1 MRPLADEI
9 RPQTLDDVA
18 GQKHLLGEGALLRRL
33 IENGTDANLIFYGPS
48 GTGKTTVANIIAR
61 QAKKALYTLNATTAS
76 LQDVKNVMAD
86 VDTMMAPNGIL
97 LYLDEIQYFNK
108 KQQQSL
114 LEFLENGKITLIAS
128 TTENPYFYIYNA
140 LLSRSTVFEFKP
152 LSVED
157 TIPAV
162 ERGLRIEQE
171 RSQLPF
177 TWEEDVP
184 RTVAAG
190 CGGDVRKAINAVE
203 LLYRSAKPKDGGLY
217 VTRDDALQLSQCSAM
232 RYDREGDDHYDLLS
246 ALHKSIRGSDPDAA
260 VYYLGRLLVAGDLI
274 SPCRRLLCIAA
285 EDIGLAYPQAIT
297 VTKSCVDAALQL
309 GLPEAR
315 LPLAEA
321 AILLA
326 TWPKS
331 NSAYQAIAGA
341 QADVRAGR
349 AGDIPRELQNVHA
362 DSAGQ
367 EREQGYRYPHDYPG
381 HWVRQQYLPDN
392 LKNRKY
398 YQYGDNKTE
407 QAARRY
413 WEEIK
418 KEGRTLCARSPWPP
432 PGNGG
437 ARGAPRRTSPLN
449 ERKENPWK
457 PYASWWWKMIRTS
470 TSCCVPL

>member
-1 MRPLADEI
+1 MHRPLADEI
-9 RPQTLDDVA
+9 RPKTLDEVV
-18 GQKHLLGEGALLRRL
+18 GQRHLLAPGGVLRRL
-33 IENGTDANLIFYGPS
+33 IDAGTDANMVFYGPS
-48 GTGKTTVANIIAR
+48 GTGKTTVANIIAE
-61 QAKKALYTLNATTAS
+61 KTHKTLYRLNATTAS
-76 LQDVKNVMAD
+76 LQDVKDIIAD
-86 VDTMMAPNGIL
+86 VGTLLAPGGIL

-321 AILLA
+321 AVLLA
-326 TWPKS
+326 TAPKS
-331 NSAYQAIAGA
+331 NSAHNAIIAAMEDIQRGA
-341 QADVRAGR
+341 V
-349 AGDIPRELQNVHA
+349 GDIPRHLKNVHA
-362 DSAGQ
+362 DSAGADKAPA
-367 EREQGYRYPHDYPG
+367 YKYPHNYPD
-381 HWVRQQYLPDN
+381 HYVQQRYLPESLGDTH
-392 LKNRKY
+392 Y
-398 YQYGDNKTE
+398 YAYGENKTE

-413 WEEIK
+413 WDDIK
-418 KEGRTLCARSPWPP
+418 RKN
-432 PGNGG
+432 GNGP
-437 ARGAPRRTSPLN
+437 AVT
-449 ERKENPWK
+449 
-457 PYASWWWKMIRTS
+457 
-470 TSCCVPL
+470 